1 MCLCRYADEP
11 PEKIEVPDPTP
22 SPKYKEQE
30 EQFQKFFYE
39 MSGEVG
45 ASNCCSS
52 WCSHV
57 GSLFIS
63 EKQKRLDCNIF
74 ATFATHADLV
84 YNITNKIQTEH

>member
-1 MCLCRYADEP
+1 MRLCRYADEP

-52 WCSHV
+52 KSRKSWIVTYLLLLPHMLALFMM
-57 GSLFIS
+57 SL
-63 EKQKRLDCNIF
+63 
-74 ATFATHADLV
+74 
-84 YNITNKIQTEH
+84 IQTSRHSWSCFHNV